1 MQPTRPSDGTVL
13 ASYPRYP
20 DAQAAVDRLSDA
32 RFPVERTSIVG
43 RDLRLVET
51 VTGRLNWGR
60 AAMSGLAGGAWFG
73 LLVGLFI
80 GIFTDDARS
89 WITLVLWGLLF
100 GAIAGVLFGL
110 VSYAATGGRRDF
122 VSVSSLVADRYDV
135 LVDPAALDEARRVLG
150 SSGAPVEA
158 AGTYGGGPAA
168 GGYATRAAEQ
178 PAPGHRPGAEPDATY
193 RPPQGPPA
201 G

>member
-13 ASYPRYP
+13 ASYPRYT
-20 DAQAAVDRLSDA
+20 DAQTAVDRLSDA

-60 AAMSGLAGGAWFG
+60 AALSGLATGAWFG

-89 WITLVLWGLLF
+89 WIALVLWGLLF
-100 GAIAGVLFGL
+100 GAVAGVLFGL

-122 VSVSSLVADRYDV
+122 VSVSSLVADQYDV
-135 LVDPAALDEARRVLG
+135 LVDPASVQEARRLLG
-150 SSGAPVEA
+150 VSGEPAGP
-158 AGTYGGGPAA
+158 AGTYGGGPAT
-168 GGYATRAAEQ
+168 GGYATTATE
-178 PAPGHRPGAEPDATY
+178 PPGYRPGAEPDPTY
-193 RPPQGPPA
+193 RPPEGPA
-201 G
+201 GR